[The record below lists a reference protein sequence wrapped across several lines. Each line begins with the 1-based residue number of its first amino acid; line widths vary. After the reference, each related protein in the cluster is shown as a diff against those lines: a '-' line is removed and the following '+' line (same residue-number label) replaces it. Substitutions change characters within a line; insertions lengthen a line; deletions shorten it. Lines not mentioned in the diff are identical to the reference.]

1 MHRLLVKKRVKR
13 LGNGRFQWQCFGK
26 FINFISDYLFFPF
39 QAEIQINMNRHPL
52 NGGVEMLRMDLGG
65 DNQKELI
72 VSLMFE

>member
-1 MHRLLVKKRVKR
+1 M
-13 LGNGRFQWQCFGK
+13 
-26 FINFISDYLFFPF
+26 SDYLFFPF

-72 VSLMFE
+72 ESLMFE